1 MIKHPRDSRL
11 FDEIDWIDNH
21 EVYEDIDFLPE
32 IKASLWDSLPF
43 QDESGDDYI
52 KRAYTT
58 YHKTVNM
65 SVTSLKAWAE
75 TPDSKYASLSRTP
88 ITRNIRL
95 LSTPREQWTFATA
108 RSAMRTVSFV
118 ERMKGVK
125 ATKTANAKTK
135 YSKRVISLK
144 NWAYNPG
151 TYL

>member
-1 MIKHPRDSRL
+1 MIKHAIGSHS
-11 FDEIDWIDNH
+11 FDEIDYIDNH
-21 EVYEDIDFLPE
+21 EVYEDIHFLPE
-32 IKASLWDSLPF
+32 IKASLLDSLPLK
-43 QDESGDDYI
+43 DESGDDYI
-52 KRAYTT
+52 KRAYTA

-65 SVTSLKAWAE
+65 SVSSLKAWAE
-75 TPDSKYASLSRTP
+75 KPDSKYASLSRAP

-95 LSTPREQWTFATA
+95 LSTPREQWTVSTA